1 MARGSTW
8 TNSDG
13 LQVPFGKHT
22 ADNSVP
28 AVTAADGGV
37 KVMVMEIVGTE
48 LVDTYA
54 ATNTNPAAPVIRR
67 GSAILSAKLQV
78 TEAFTSGGAATLDIG
93 TWSKGLATEVV
104 DDADGI
110 DVAIA
115 ITAIDAI
122 GDVVV
127 CDGALVNGV
136 VPVGATANG
145 DCVLA
150 PSYNTAA
157 FTAGKALLIVQY
169 VEPMYSA
176 DVAA

>member
-1 MARGSTW
+1 MARGATW

-13 LQVPFGKHT
+13 LKVPFGAHT

-48 LVDTYA
+48 LVDTFA
-54 ATNTNPAAPVIRR
+54 AANVAAEAPVIRR
-67 GSAILSAKLQV
+67 GSSILSAKLMV
-78 TEAFTSGGAATLDIG
+78 TEAFVGATATLDL
-93 TWSKGLATEVV
+93 GLWGKTAGVI

-110 DVAIA
+110 DVDIA
-115 ITAIDAI
+115 VTAIDAI

-136 VPVGATANG
+136 VAVGATAND
-145 DCVLA
+145 DCVIA
-150 PSYNTAA
+150 PSYETAA
-157 FTAGKALLIVQY
+157 FTAGKGLLIIQY
-169 VEPMYSA
+169 VEPMFS
-176 DVAA
+176 DSVAA